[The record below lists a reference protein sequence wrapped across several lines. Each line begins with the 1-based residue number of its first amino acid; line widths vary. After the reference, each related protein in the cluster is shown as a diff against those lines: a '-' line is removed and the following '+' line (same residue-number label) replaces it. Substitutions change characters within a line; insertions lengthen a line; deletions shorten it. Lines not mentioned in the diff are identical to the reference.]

1 MIKKVEGFWYPK
13 GNSQRFH
20 GSLQIDSQADR
31 FELQATPI
39 SGDQAAVGNALES
52 RIGQWSSIT
61 VSSRMGNTPRKLGLP
76 DGSLLETTDNDQID
90 NLLTGTSH
98 SGTRGTVASRLERSW
113 GVVIGSLLAVV
124 VCGFLFF
131 RFGLPAGASY
141 VAHKLPVSTHEQI
154 SEGTL
159 QSLDR
164 FLFEESKLS
173 AAEQNEQQESFQRLL
188 EALPDNEHSFKLH
201 IRQMYQVPNAFALP
215 SGDIVITDALVQL
228 AENQQEVESVMLHEI
243 GHVIHRH
250 GLQQVIQGSAITLI
264 ATLALGDLSG
274 LGQLMAGVPVF
285 LLQSS
290 YSRKAELQADDYAF
304 ERMQA
309 MQMDTIHFAN
319 FIERMGQY
327 KPQTTEQQET
337 PSTETQNDNQQPTTS
352 PTDDSSGDE
361 EQEFPEYLSSHPA
374 TSERAARARRLSNST
389 SQ

>member
-1 MIKKVEGFWYPK
+1 MIETVKGFWYPK

-20 GSLQIDSQADR
+20 GSLQIDWQGDS
-31 FELQATPI
+31 FELQATPVVAEN
-39 SGDQAAVGNALES
+39 SAAVDGNVTEK
-52 RIGQWSSIT
+52 RNGQWSSIT

-76 DGSLLETTDNDQID
+76 DGSLLEATNNDQID
-90 NLLTGTSH
+90 RILSATSH
-98 SGTRGTVASRLERSW
+98 SGQRGTLASRLERSW

-124 VCGFLFF
+124 VCGFLFI

-141 VAHKLPVSTHEQI
+141 IAHKLPVSAHEQI
-154 SEGTL
+154 SQGTL

-164 FLFEESKLS
+164 FLFAESKLS
-173 AAEQNEQQESFQRLL
+173 VAEQNEQLQSFQRLL
-188 EALPDNEHSFKLH
+188 EALPANEHTFKLH
-201 IRQMYQVPNAFALP
+201 IRRMHQVPNAFALP
-215 SGDIVITDALVQL
+215 SGDVVITDALVRL
-228 AENQQEVESVMLHEI
+228 AANQQEVESVMLHEI

-290 YSRKAELQADDYAF
+290 YSRKAELQADEYAF

-309 MQMDTIHFAN
+309 MDIDTIHFAN
-319 FIERMGQY
+319 FIERMGGFQ
-327 KPQTTEQQET
+327 P
-337 PSTETQNDNQQPTTS
+337 PADTETSDPQQTDNPTAN
-352 PTDDSSGDE
+352 SSGDE
-361 EQEFPEYLSSHPA
+361 GQEFPEYLSSHPA